1 MRFFGQFFD
10 SSSFDKRLNASFIA
24 LIPKCASASGLNEF
38 RPISLVGCIYKILA
52 KVLANRLRDVL
63 DEVIGPN
70 QFSFIKGRQIL
81 DCSLVANEVIDE
93 IKKKGI
99 GGLIFKVDF
108 EKAYD
113 SVDWF
118 FMDAIM
124 AKWVLGCDGENGF
137 SLVFPRLPC

>member
-1 MRFFGQFFD
+1 M
-10 SSSFDKRLNASFIA
+10 NALFIA
-24 LIPKCASASGLNEF
+24 LIPKRSSAFGLNDY
-38 RPISLVGCIYKILA
+38 RQISLVGGIYKILA

-93 IKKKGI
+93 IKKKRS

-113 SVDWF
+113 SVD
-118 FMDAIM
+118 
-124 AKWVLGCDGENGF
+124 
-137 SLVFPRLPC
+137 

>member
-1 MRFFGQFFD
+1 MT
-10 SSSFDKRLNASFIA
+10 
-24 LIPKCASASGLNEF
+24 
-38 RPISLVGCIYKILA
+38 
-52 KVLANRLRDVL
+52 
-63 DEVIGPN
+63 
-70 QFSFIKGRQIL
+70 
-81 DCSLVANEVIDE
+81 NEVIDK

-124 AKWVLGCDGENGF
+124 AKMGF
-137 SLVFPRLPC
+137 GARWRKWINACVSTAFL